1 MRPIL
6 PNVMETSSFLC
17 AENLAAT
24 LRPRVFL
31 SHLMR
36 TLAQPRTKIKNLAGG
51 LLVLW
56 EVIDFRQLIAQRYLY
71 PFHSCK
77 YQV

>member
-1 MRPIL
+1 MLIATEP
-6 PNVMETSSFLC
+6 
-17 AENLAAT
+17 AT
-24 LRPRVFL
+24 LRPRVEEFYL
-31 SHLMR
+31 SHWMR

-51 LLVLW
+51 LLVPW
-56 EVIDFRQLIAQRYLY
+56 EVIDSRQLIAQRYLY